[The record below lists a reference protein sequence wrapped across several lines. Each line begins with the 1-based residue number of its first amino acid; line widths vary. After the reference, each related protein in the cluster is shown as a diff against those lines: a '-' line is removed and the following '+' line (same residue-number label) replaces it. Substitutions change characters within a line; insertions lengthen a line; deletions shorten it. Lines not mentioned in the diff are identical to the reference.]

1 MAAKKIPMRMCI
13 GCRQMRPKRELVRV
27 VRSSEGK
34 ISLDP
39 TGRAPG
45 RGAYLCRDGA
55 CLERAMKSRALERSF
70 EQKIDSEL
78 YEKLHAE
85 FLPNA

>member
-27 VRSSEGK
+27 VRSGEGK

>member
-27 VRSSEGK
+27 VRSSEGH
-34 ISLDP
+34 ISFDP
-39 TGRAPG
+39 IGRAPG
-45 RGAYLCRDGA
+45 RGAYLCKNEA
-55 CLERAMKSRALERSF
+55 CLERAMKTRALERTF
-70 EQKIDSEL
+70 EQKIDPEL

-85 FLPNA
+85 LTSNA